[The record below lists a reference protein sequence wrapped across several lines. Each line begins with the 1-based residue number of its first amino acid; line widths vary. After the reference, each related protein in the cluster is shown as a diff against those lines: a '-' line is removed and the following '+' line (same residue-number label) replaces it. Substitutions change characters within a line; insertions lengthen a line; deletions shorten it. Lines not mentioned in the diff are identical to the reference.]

1 MAFELFCGMDDTE
14 QEFAIRKAG
23 WKAYTFHDLNDALRQ
38 AFEMEKTPNRPWEMK
53 RFNSSKAKNPPGVP
67 CPVRRAVTKK
77 KRSPIAR
84 GATAKI

>member
-1 MAFELFCGMDDTE
+1 
-14 QEFAIRKAG
+14 
-23 WKAYTFHDLNDALRQ
+23 
-38 AFEMEKTPNRPWEMK
+38 MEKTPNRPWEMK